1 MKVYILFSNS
11 MYVDE
16 PPIIIDVYFNEGTAK
31 SDGEKLKETF
41 IKQKKEVPE
50 IYVEEFTAKGKPV
63 TRKKVKAKPAAKNS
77 CYQEFIKI
85 YYEWFLDREKIP
97 PVIDIVTGAGAN
109 KIIGYLK
116 RIVIDRFKASNTAD
130 IELNILDEK
139 VLESWKAILS
149 NWDKLEKFL
158 QDQTKLNQIYANIQ
172 NIIIQVKKAAKDDY
186 KKKTSATASGT
197 MQAVSKKFNNS
208 RAN

>member
-1 MKVYILFSNS
+1 MKVHILFTKDFF
-11 MYVDE
+11 DE
-16 PPIIIDVYFNEGTAK
+16 NKQIIDVYFNIDTAK
-31 SDGEKLKETF
+31 TDAEKLKSTLS
-41 IKQKKEVPE
+41 KSKNEVPE
-50 IYVEEFTAKGKPV
+50 VLIESFNVKGKPA

-116 RIVIDRFKASNTAD
+116 RIVIDRFKASNTGD